1 MLKKYFKDESYNI
14 MPCGVVAFQNDSTLK
29 IISANDYYYSTYA
42 NGNFESLNICEKD
55 KNIIAD
61 LKDKNEVVYKCIVSD
76 GTIRYICMHLTNI
89 MKMIFSVFLLTL
101 RNSIRILSG

>member
-1 MLKKYFKDESYNI
+1 

-42 NGNFESLNICEKD
+42 NGNFESLNICEED

-61 LKDKNEVVYKCIVSD
+61 LKYTNVLFRTDRYVIFVCI
-76 GTIRYICMHLTNI
+76 
-89 MKMIFSVFLLTL
+89 
-101 RNSIRILSG
+101 

>member
-1 MLKKYFKDESYNI
+1 

-42 NGNFESLNICEKD
+42 NGNFESLNICEED

-61 LKDKNEVVYKCIVSD
+61 LKDKNEGYTNVLFRTDRYVIFVCI
-76 GTIRYICMHLTNI
+76 
-89 MKMIFSVFLLTL
+89 
-101 RNSIRILSG
+101 

>member
-42 NGNFESLNICEKD
+42 NENFESLNI
-55 KNIIAD
+55 
-61 LKDKNEVVYKCIVSD
+61 
-76 GTIRYICMHLTNI
+76 
-89 MKMIFSVFLLTL
+89 
-101 RNSIRILSG
+101 

>member
-42 NGNFESLNICEKD
+42 NGNFESLNICEED

-61 LKDKNEVVYKCIVSD
+61 RKSTRL
-76 GTIRYICMHLTNI
+76 
-89 MKMIFSVFLLTL
+89 
-101 RNSIRILSG
+101 NSSHIEESRMPSSA

>member
-42 NGNFESLNICEKD
+42 NGNFETLNICEED
-55 KNIIAD
+55 K
-61 LKDKNEVVYKCIVSD
+61 
-76 GTIRYICMHLTNI
+76 
-89 MKMIFSVFLLTL
+89 
-101 RNSIRILSG
+101 IL